1 MFPPKKKIMPK
12 PGMKPGIMVPK
23 KPMDDLESPDPVEG
37 KALPDPEEEAAESP
51 EEEGG
56 EDYGAK
62 FLADM
67 TAPLISAGLDAAAA
81 RKTLAA
87 QFRAGADCLDG
98 SDGED
103 SGLDGS
109 SAEMPSDDIAHS

>member
-1 MFPPKKKIMPK
+1 MSPFPPKKKMLPK
-12 PGMKPGIMVPK
+12 PGMKPGLMPAK

-37 KALPDPEEEAAESP
+37 KAMPDPEEAAEP
-51 EEEGG
+51 VAEEGG

-62 FLADM
+62 FLSDM
-67 TAPLISAGLDAAAA
+67 TAPLIAAGLDAGAA

-98 SDGED
+98 GEGED
-103 SGLDGS
+103 AGLDGGS
-109 SAEMPSDDIAHS
+109 PALPDDDTSY